1 MAESWLHPS
10 TFTNAY
16 PRQMSMV
23 SSTPDSMPLTHRGD
37 KKPQPDGGRS
47 LTATFPYCST
57 DIRTVALG
65 IESMIRTSQRLS
77 ETTSMVGVTSS
88 NMSAL
93 VRPIQGP
100 GNRVRRRENSQ

>member
-1 MAESWLHPS
+1 
-10 TFTNAY
+10 
-16 PRQMSMV
+16 
-23 SSTPDSMPLTHRGD
+23 MPLTHRED

-65 IESMIRTSQRLS
+65 IESMIRTSQRL
-77 ETTSMVGVTSS
+77 ETTLMAGVTSV

-93 VRPIQGP
+93 VRTVRRP
-100 GNRVRRRENSQ
+100 GNRVRRRENNQ